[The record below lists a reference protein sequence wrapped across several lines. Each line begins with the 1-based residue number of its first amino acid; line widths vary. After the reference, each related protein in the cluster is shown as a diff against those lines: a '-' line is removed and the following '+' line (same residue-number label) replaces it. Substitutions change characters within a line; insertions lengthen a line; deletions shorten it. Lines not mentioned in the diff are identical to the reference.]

1 MCRAPRSVQRTH
13 AVWRVVWSRST
24 RRPRGYRSVPGMRP
38 NKATS
43 TSAEAEP
50 YVQFQR
56 TRLRNAARSRIG
68 PLPIAIAWAAG
79 DVPSH
84 SSRPPSNPAPR
95 RPALHGRYLELQGAP
110 RGGWTCSFAYQP
122 PTNNIFLSEHHQP
135 TVIFSQNKSAIT
147 NQLAVLFSQN
157 QPAAAGRPRT
167 LSCRRGACPR
177 RPVGGGMDAMSRLSS
192 HFFIFIICG
201 GDRQWPHRRP
211 RGAPAACVSE

>member
-135 TVIFSQNKSAIT
+135 TVPISSTFLLEPT
-147 NQLAVLFSQN
+147 
-157 QPAAAGRPRT
+157 
-167 LSCRRGACPR
+167 
-177 RPVGGGMDAMSRLSS
+177 SR
-192 HFFIFIICG
+192 
-201 GDRQWPHRRP
+201 
-211 RGAPAACVSE
+211 RGAPANLIVPARRVPPTSGRWRHGRHVSSL